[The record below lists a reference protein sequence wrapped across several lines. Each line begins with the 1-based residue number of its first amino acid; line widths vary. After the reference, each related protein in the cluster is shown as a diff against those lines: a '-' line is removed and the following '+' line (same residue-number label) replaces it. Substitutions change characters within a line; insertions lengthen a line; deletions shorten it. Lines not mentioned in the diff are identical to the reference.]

1 MNRFWKNFKTVDFK
15 PKNVP
20 FILGKTRIFKKR
32 PLTLSNPNYMQRI
45 KKKQWANLRMRC
57 YRPPDG
63 RVGWADLWDLP
74 VGPGV
79 QEKKINQ

>member
-45 KKKQWANLRMRC
+45 KKKAMSQPKNEVLQTAGWTGGLSWLMGPSSRAG
-57 YRPPDG
+57 RP
-63 RVGWADLWDLP
+63 R
-74 VGPGV
+74 
-79 QEKKINQ
+79 KKN